1 MKEQVGRRCME
12 QSVEEMALTRKGCGT
27 PREERKLEQK
37 FLYYTGRFHAA
48 EPFVEAVVIENE
60 SSVIKAKAVQQ
71 SGVEVVHTDA
81 IVDGVITEV
90 IGFPIRGTTLD
101 TAPGQPD

>member
-1 MKEQVGRRCME
+1 M
-12 QSVEEMALTRKGCGT
+12 
-27 PREERKLEQK
+27 
-37 FLYYTGRFHAA
+37 YYTGRFHAA

-71 SGVEVVHTDA
+71 SGVEVVHTDV